1 MLANILTIAGSDSGG
16 GAGIQGDLKS
26 ISATGAYGL
35 SVITALT
42 AQNTVAVNAIYP
54 VGISFLKQQLRTVSD
69 DIQIDA
75 VKIGMLGTPE
85 VITAVAD
92 FVADLEC
99 PIVVDPV
106 MVAKSG
112 DRLLQAEAVSSLK
125 ELLIPKASLITPN
138 LPEASDLLGVTE
150 AVDRESM
157 INQAKDLLRLG
168 PGAVLLKGGHLATDE
183 SPDLLALGDRY
194 VWYDSERIE
203 TANTHGTG
211 CTLSSSLASFMGQ
224 GLETMEAVS
233 KAKAYIRGAINAA
246 SRLNVGKGHGPV
258 HHFWALWGDDG

>member
-1 MLANILTIAGSDSGG
+1 MSANILTIAGSDSGG

-42 AQNTVAVNAIYP
+42 AQNTAAVNAIYP
-54 VGISFLKQQLRTVSD
+54 VDISFLKQQLRTVSD

-157 INQAKDLLRLG
+157 LNQAKDLLRLG
-168 PGAVLLKGGHLATDE
+168 PGAVLLKGGHLATNE
-183 SPDLLALGDRY
+183 SPDLLVLGDSY
-194 VWYDSERIE
+194 IWYDSERIE

-211 CTLSSSLASFMGQ
+211 CTLSSALASFMGQ
-224 GLETMEAVS
+224 GLEATEAVS
-233 KAKAYIRGAINAA
+233 EAKAYIRGAINAA

>member
-1 MLANILTIAGSDSGG
+1 MSANILTIAGSDSGG

-54 VGISFLKQQLRTVSD
+54 VDISFLKQQLRTVSD

-85 VITAVAD
+85 VIAAVAD

-112 DRLLQAEAVSSLK
+112 DRLLQADAVSSLR

-138 LPEASDLLGVTE
+138 LPEASDLLDVTE

-157 INQAKDLLRLG
+157 LNQAKDLLRLG
-168 PGAVLLKGGHLATDE
+168 PGAVLLKGGHLATNE
-183 SPDLLALGDRY
+183 SPDLLVLGDSY
-194 VWYDSERIE
+194 IWYDSERIE

-211 CTLSSSLASFMGQ
+211 CTLSSALASFMGQ
-224 GLETMEAVS
+224 GLEASEAVS
-233 KAKAYIRGAINAA
+233 KSKAYIRGAINAA

-258 HHFWALWGDDG
+258 HHFWALWGNDG

>member
-1 MLANILTIAGSDSGG
+1 MLTNILTIAGSDSGG

-42 AQNTVAVNAIYP
+42 AQNTMGVDAIYP
-54 VGISFLKQQLRTVSD
+54 VAISFLKQQMQAVAR

-75 VKIGMLGTPE
+75 VKIWMLGTSE
-85 VITAVAD
+85 VIAAVAE
-92 FVADLEC
+92 FVAGLQC

-112 DRLLQAEAVSSLK
+112 DRLLQADAVTSLR

-138 LPEASDLLGVTE
+138 LPEAADLLGVTE
-150 AVDRESM
+150 AVDRENM
-157 INQAKDLLRLG
+157 LNQAEALLRLG
-168 PGAVLLKGGHLATDE
+168 PGAVLLKGGHLATNE
-183 SPDLLALGDRY
+183 SPDLLALGDSY
-194 VWYDSERIE
+194 IWYESERIE
-203 TANTHGTG
+203 TTNTHGTG
-211 CTLSSSLASFMGQ
+211 CALSSALASFMGQ
-224 GLETMEAVS
+224 GLEAPEAVS
-233 KAKAYIRGAINAA
+233 ESKTYIRGAITEAN
-246 SRLNVGKGHGPV
+246 RLDVGKGHGPV